1 MQKEVVMLEESVLM
15 VGVLVG
21 CSVYLILQSSF
32 VRILLGF
39 AMLSNAINLT
49 VLLMS
54 GNPDGKNAPVVSQPG
69 PYVDPLPQA
78 LVLTAIVIGFG
89 VLGYMVM
96 LFYRLFKA
104 AGTTNAD
111 VLFSNNIDCSGSNKE

>member
-1 MQKEVVMLEESVLM
+1 MLEESIIM
-15 VGVLVG
+15 VGLLVG
-21 CSVYLILQSSF
+21 CSIYLILQSSF

-39 AMLSNAINLT
+39 AMLSNAVNMF

-54 GNPDGKNAPVVSQPG
+54 GSPDQRQAPVVIKDG
-69 PYVDPLPQA
+69 PFVDPLPQA

-104 AGTTNAD
+104 CGTTNSEDLYSKSRETFLIEPEEAE
-111 VLFSNNIDCSGSNKE
+111 K

>member
-1 MQKEVVMLEESVLM
+1 MLEESIVM
-15 VGVLVG
+15 VGLLVG
-21 CSVYLILQSSF
+21 CSVYLILQTSF

-39 AMLSNAINLT
+39 AMLSNAVNMT
-49 VLLMS
+49 VLMMS
-54 GNPDGKNAPVVSQPG
+54 GSPDERKAPVVIGEG
-69 PYVDPLPQA
+69 PFVDPLPQA

-104 AGTTNAD
+104 YGTTNAEE
-111 VLFSNNIDCSGSNKE
+111 VFAESGGEVVAEKEAGK

>member
-1 MQKEVVMLEESVLM
+1 MLEESVLM
-15 VGVLVG
+15 VGFLVG
-21 CSVYLILQSSF
+21 CAVYLILQSSF

-39 AMLSNAINLT
+39 AMLSNAVNIL

-54 GNPDGKNAPVVSQPG
+54 GAPDGKSAPVVNSEG
-69 PYVDPLPQA
+69 PFVDPLPQA

-104 AGTTNAD
+104 SGTTNAD
-111 VLFSNNIDCSGSNKE
+111 VLFAGGVSEVGGKKGEGK

>member
-1 MQKEVVMLEESVLM
+1 MLEESVVM
-15 VGVLVG
+15 VGFLVG
-21 CSVYLILQSSF
+21 CAVYLILQSSF

-39 AMLSNAINLT
+39 AMLSNAVNIL

-54 GNPDGKNAPVVSQPG
+54 GTPDGKSAPVVNSEG
-69 PYVDPLPQA
+69 PFVDPLPQA

-96 LFYRLFKA
+96 LFYRLFRA
-104 AGTTNAD
+104 HGTTNSD
-111 VLFSNNIDCSGSNKE
+111 EVFSESPSVSANCKGGGK